1 MSAVEESVNISLA
14 RRLVEIDAE
23 QDDLGS
29 KVSAL
34 KDERAGIEAQLIDQ
48 YAMAG
53 VQSVRVDG
61 KSVYLRHDTYAK
73 ILDKDKLIP
82 VLRRTKHGDI
92 VKETVNSNTLSALV
106 REIFDGQ
113 HKVPKAWDGVLTVS
127 DKFSIRVVKANK

>member
-1 MSAVEESVNISLA
+1 MSTEDTSVNIALA
-14 RRLVEIDAE
+14 RRLVELDSE
-23 QDDLGS
+23 LDS
-29 KVSAL
+29 VSERVDAL
-34 KDERAGIEAQLIDQ
+34 KEERAGIEAQLIEQ

-53 VQSVRVDG
+53 VQSMRVDG